1 MAADGRTWSRRLTR
15 RKFLGTAASAGIGA
29 AAARCFPGTAAG
41 GPAVAAAPLR
51 RGGTLRIAEIGE
63 PLTLDAMSTTADL
76 TITITLP
83 VYETLFAFDAGWR
96 VQPSLVS
103 SYAVS
108 KDGLTYTFTLR
119 KDVPFHNGS
128 RLTAAD
134 VVSSLNRWGKLNPRG
149 TPVYNA
155 LDSVSANGSD
165 TVIMKMKSPFAP
177 LLSFLAL
184 SGSAVIMPKEI
195 ADAAGASPLKQFV
208 GTGPYKFVEWAPD
221 RYVHVV
227 RFDPYAARSDPANG
241 YAGRKDALADEIY
254 YHPVSQVATRI
265 AGVQSGDYHIADG
278 INQDAYTQLKKDPRV
293 DVGLVQP
300 GSYLVFVFNTKQGM
314 MTNLKLR
321 QSVLVA
327 LDMQPIMRATFG
339 NPDLYSL
346 DPSLYPT
353 GTPWHTMAGAEWF
366 NVHNVERAKLLA
378 KEGGYSGQP
387 IRWLST
393 QQYDYMFKSTVIA
406 ASQLQ
411 NAGFKVDLQVLEWAG
426 VLDHRAKPAD
436 WDMFV
441 TSGGFLPDPSLQ
453 NIYSG
458 AWPGWWNSPDKNRLF
473 AAFNTEPDQTKRAQL
488 WAKLHQLWYAEAPV
502 VRPGVFYQ
510 LVLSRKGL
518 PGFRPSYFI
527 IPWNVEAAPR

>member
-1 MAADGRTWSRRLTR
+1 MATDKGTRRGRLTR
-15 RKFLGTAASAGIGA
+15 RKFLGTVAAAGIGA
-29 AAARCFPGTAAG
+29 AASRWIPGRGPG
-41 GPAVAAAPLR
+41 GQPVAAAPLR

-63 PLTLDAMSTTADL
+63 PLTLDAMATTADL
-76 TITITLP
+76 TVAITLP
-83 VYETLFAFDAGWR
+83 IFETLFAFDANWR

-103 SYAVS
+103 SYTVS

-128 RLTAAD
+128 PLTAPD
-134 VVSSLNRWGKLNPRG
+134 VVASLNRWGKLNPRG
-149 TPVYNA
+149 TPVYKA
-155 LDSVSANGSD
+155 LDSVSATGPD
-165 TVIMKMKSPFAP
+165 TVTMKMKSPFAP

-184 SGSAVIMPKEI
+184 PGSALVMPKEI
-195 ADAAGASPLKQFV
+195 ADAAGTSPLKQFI

-221 RYVHVV
+221 RHVRV
-227 RFDPYAARSDPANG
+227 ARFDQYAARTEPASG
-241 YAGRKDALADEIY
+241 FAGRKDALADDIY
-254 YHPVSQVATRI
+254 YYPVSQVATRI
-265 AGVQSGDYHIADG
+265 AGVQSGDYQIADG
-278 INQDAYTQLKKDPRV
+278 INQDAYTQLKKDPRL

-321 QSVLVA
+321 QAVLVA

-339 NPDLYSL
+339 NPDLYAL
-346 DPSLYPT
+346 DPSLYPK
-353 GTPWHTMAGAEWF
+353 GTPWYTTAGAEWY
-366 NVHNVERAKLLA
+366 NVHNVDRAKQLA
-378 KEGGYSGQP
+378 KEAGYSGQP

-406 ASQLQ
+406 SSQLQ
-411 NAGFKVDLQVLEWAG
+411 HAGFKVDLQVLEWAG

-458 AWPGWWNSPDKNRLF
+458 AWPGWWDVPDKNRLF
-473 AAFNTEPDQTKRAQL
+473 AEFNAEPDQAKRVQL
-488 WAKLHQLWYAEAPV
+488 WAKLHELWYTEAPV
-502 VRPGVFYQ
+502 VRPGAFYG

-518 PGFRPSYFI
+518 PGFRPTYWI
-527 IPWNVEAAPR
+527 IPWNVEAAK